1 MAFIVLGVGD
11 TKMPKTWI
19 PATQNLTASVKWSI
33 QMVRP
38 FQCDLLAIHV
48 KCHVVHGN

>member
-11 TKMPKTWI
+11 TQMPKTRI
-19 PATQNLTASVKWSI
+19 PAAQNLTANVKRPI

-38 FQCDLLAIHV
+38 FQCDLLATHRT
-48 KCHVVHGN
+48 CHVVHGN